1 MVQKPSTHRLTD
13 AARSSP
19 ACGGERESEP
29 VRENNP
35 ALVSTSH
42 SAGSIAPVSEKR
54 PEKKL
59 LHFGLDYSVLNIG
72 FVEKKQSPSLRFC
85 DAIFSFPHNDTNA
98 SEITE
103 FVWGDSSESISI
115 HFSHSSD
122 GDQIAFIFRDKDKI
136 AVIQKVTSESQ
147 LRTRLG
153 YKYDYRISFY
163 GAFWSLVRLRKV
175 SVEDYFSLFLRDVES
190 GSIRHS
196 ISRLDLCCDI
206 ANISPNEIIAG
217 IRGDSKHKKKLTIYG
232 QSHDESDA
240 ETIDY
245 GRKRTAWFARVY
257 NKLLEAAK
265 KGKQRYF
272 LDYFEHESQVTR
284 LEVQLNSAPLQL
296 YKVELKDLFN
306 NERLLSLYSAHL
318 KTKYVTWSIFSFI
331 HRELKKN
338 GFQTIPLERY
348 KLSYKVLSKDRYFLR
363 TESMVRRCAER
374 WGKDIEWVCLRIAN
388 RSDDADY

>member
-1 MVQKPSTHRLTD
+1 MVQKSSTHRLTD

-19 ACGGERESEP
+19 ASGGERESQP

-35 ALVSTSH
+35 ALVSTSP
-42 SAGSIAPVSEKR
+42 SAGGIAPVSEKR

-59 LHFGLDYSVLNIG
+59 LHFGLDYAVLNIG
-72 FVEKKQSPSLRFC
+72 FVEKKQSPALRFC

-98 SEITE
+98 SEITD
-103 FVWGDSSESISI
+103 FVWGDSSESVSI

-122 GDQIAFIFRDKDKI
+122 GDQIAFVFRDKDKI
-136 AVIQKVTSESQ
+136 SVIQKVTSESQ

-175 SVEDYFSLFLRDVES
+175 SVEDYLGLFLRDVES
-190 GSIRHS
+190 DNIRHS
-196 ISRLDLCCDI
+196 ISRLDLCSDI
-206 ANISPNEIIAG
+206 ANVSPNEIIAG
-217 IRGDSKHKKKLTIYG
+217 IRGNSKHKKKLTIYG

-257 NKLLEAAK
+257 NKLIEAAR

-272 LDYFEHESQVTR
+272 PDYFEHEKQVTR
-284 LEVQLNSAPLQL
+284 LEVQLNSAPLQQ

-306 NERLLSLYSAHL
+306 IERLFSLYAAHL
-318 KTKYVTWSIFSFI
+318 RTKYVTWDIFKFI
-331 HRELKKN
+331 HREVKKN
-338 GFQTIPLERY
+338 GFQAIQLQRH
-348 KLSYKVLSKDRYFLR
+348 KLTYKVLSKDRYFLR

-374 WGKDIEWVCLRIAN
+374 WGKSVDWVCLRISN
-388 RSDDADY
+388 KSNDVDD